1 MEHKSVLSKTVL
13 HMDSLNSFAGLKDM
27 IQTFGDEPYSFAE
40 QALDDLDAEKEASY
54 SGIQPIAVE
63 DEEMDVLDDHPG
75 GDSDSDLDSDLDLDS
90 DSDDDDS
97 DNEVIS
103 RRPSPACSARK
114 ISKHHR
120 SNAKSEK
127 KGTAMDSNGLRGILN
142 DASKGVSQDTAA
154 DYQR

>member
-1 MEHKSVLSKTVL
+1 
-13 HMDSLNSFAGLKDM
+13 MDSLTSFAGLKDM
-27 IQTFGDEPYSFAE
+27 IRTFGDEPYSFAE

-63 DEEMDVLDDHPG
+63 DDEMDVLDDHPG
-75 GDSDSDLDSDLDLDS
+75 GDSDLESDS
-90 DSDDDDS
+90 DSDDDDDDDS
-97 DNEVIS
+97 DNEIMG
-103 RRPSPACSARK
+103 RRPSPARSAQK
-114 ISKHHR
+114 ISKHHHSDAR
-120 SNAKSEK
+120 PKK